1 MSPTACVIPVVFASD
16 AAFDSTVRSR
26 TNSWSNF
33 QSTGRPIIP
42 ASRVNASV
50 DNSDNFAAGSF
61 DRIGYHVQ
69 LDDEWVFASIN
80 TWTSKADLLGVPV
93 DVEIGSEYVGR
104 LNIVSNAA
112 ALKNLTGT
120 SHMTADLEFWSNCY
134 GSIDGSYD
142 SNDAA
147 STDDCYGSWQVHT
160 EDGTTVFAFN
170 AWSHSST
177 TRISDLGIGD
187 YTGSTRSE
195 EHTSELQ
202 SHV

>member
-1 MSPTACVIPVVFASD
+1 MVYQLEIPDNSNWDTASD
-16 AAFDSTVRSR
+16 ITYA
-26 TNSWSNF
+26 
-33 QSTGRPIIP
+33 
-42 ASRVNASV
+42 V
-50 DNSDNFAAGSF
+50 DNSGDYADGSF
-61 DRIGYHVQ
+61 SRIGYHLQ

-187 YTGSTRSE
+187 YTGST
-195 EHTSELQ
+195 HTDWTFAGNADDFTVKTMSVFVLPN
-202 SHV
+202 